1 MEYNNCNILVTGG
14 SGFIG
19 SNFIRWIYNHYP
31 SYRIFN
37 LDALTYA
44 GNPENLFDI
53 ERQEIAKRPE
63 EKRYHFINGDVCD
76 GTLLDAIFHAND
88 FAFVVHFAA
97 ETHVDRSLMNAAHF
111 IRTNIEG
118 TRSLMECIHQHKT
131 PRFVH
136 ISTDEV
142 YGSIENGFSDEQAP
156 LRPSNPYST
165 SKAGADLLVQSYAKT
180 YEIPALIVRGSNN
193 YGPYQYPEKLI
204 PMSISNLMEGKKIPL
219 HGSGNHVRSWL
230 HVNDFCSAID
240 TVMHKGQ
247 ERGIYNVSG
256 EQMSNLEI
264 VNLVAQ
270 YVGKDIAQYKEHVG
284 DRPGADMRY
293 APDSTRIARELKWSR
308 VHAVQSSLR
317 DVVEWYKGHQEWW
330 QKIKS
335 TSEFQEYYDKQAK
348 AQWY

>member
-1 MEYNNCNILVTGG
+1 MKDEYRNILVTGG
-14 SGFIG
+14 CGFIG
-19 SNFIRWIYNHYP
+19 SNFIRWMYDRYP
-31 SYRIFN
+31 QYRIFN

-44 GNPENLFDI
+44 GNPDNLLDI
-53 ERQEIAKRPE
+53 ERRDITKRPE
-63 EKRYHFINGDVCD
+63 EKRYYFINGDVCD
-76 GTLLDAIFHAND
+76 GKLLDAIFHAHN
-88 FAFVVHFAA
+88 FSLVVHFAA
-97 ETHVDRSLMNAAHF
+97 ETHVDRSLVSAANF

-118 TRSLMECIHQHKT
+118 TRSIMESVHQHKT

-180 YEIPALIVRGSNN
+180 YEIPVITVRGSNN

-204 PMSISNLMEGKKIPL
+204 PMAISNLMEDKKIPL
-219 HGSGNHVRSWL
+219 HGSGEHVRSWL

-240 TVMHKGQ
+240 AVCHKSK
-247 ERGIYNVSG
+247 ERAIYNVSG

-264 VNLVAQ
+264 VDLVAQ
-270 YVGKDIAQYKEHVG
+270 HLGKDIARYKEHVG

-293 APDSTRIARELKWSR
+293 APDCTRIERELGWSR
-308 VHAVQSSLR
+308 VHSVQSSLK
-317 DVVEWYKGHQEWW
+317 DVVDWYRSHQEWW

-335 TSEFQEYYDKQAK
+335 TNEFQEYYDKQAK